1 MPSARAGVLVFM
13 LLGAIPGCSTM
24 NAYSNKPL
32 ISGEIEPDAG
42 PVGPAYGELRPVWE
56 GNSRCFQRARPL
68 GPDIMAVTISGGG
81 SRAAVL
87 GAAVMLELQEIG
99 ALGSV
104 DLISSV
110 SGGSL
115 PAALYTLSRDP
126 EEAGLGPGQDESRRM
141 IWQRDEVLS
150 SAGTDLISPWLLRWL
165 RPDSIARYWF
175 TAYDRTDLFADMLNA
190 QMFAGVGADGGY
202 PTFADLNPRRPV
214 LILNATNFTATK
226 KPRFTDVFTFTPWNF
241 AEVLNSDICSYS
253 VARAVSASAAF
264 PGVLHYSTLRDYS
277 EAGASGDPDAP
288 ISYVHL
294 MDGGATDNLGIKG
307 LDQTMQRLDLCG
319 ETSGQ
324 PDATEPCKRLVLV
337 VDAQNGF
344 KGRDG
349 SVADPRGV
357 LGRFVDMNF
366 LDAYDTLMQT
376 GYGQLLRSFRQ
387 DVEERAPDQSYGAV
401 LHLPVMA
408 LLRDKWV
415 GYDGQYVEPEC
426 PEDAPAG
433 PGGSAIERSAFE
445 RACALVDQAR
455 AQLNQLT
462 EAERDAFQDKLGR
475 IDTDWRIAADEVACL
490 EVAAYALVAAARP
503 ELQEF
508 LGDDEMLD
516 PQDAARFDQNIERCL
531 EQPDAA
537 A

>member
-1 MPSARAGVLVFM
+1 M

-24 NAYSNKPL
+24 NAYSNQPL
-32 ISGEIEPDAG
+32 VSAEIEPEAG
-42 PVGPAYGELRPVWE
+42 PPGPRAGELRPIWD
-56 GNSRCFQRARPL
+56 GNPKCFQRVRPL
-68 GPDIMAVTISGGG
+68 GPDILALTISGGG

-87 GAAVMLELQEIG
+87 GAAVMLELQEVG

-115 PAALYTLSRDP
+115 PAALYALSRDP
-126 EEAGLGPGQDESRRM
+126 QAPPPAPDQDDSRRL
-141 IWQRDEVLS
+141 IWQRGDVMSL
-150 SAGTDLISPWLLRWL
+150 AGADLVSPWLLRWL
-165 RPDSIARYWF
+165 RPDSIGRYWF
-175 TAYDRTDLFADMLNA
+175 TAYDRTDLFADTLNA
-190 QMFAGVGADGGY
+190 EMFAGVGADGGY
-202 PTFADLNPRRPV
+202 PTFADLNPIRPV

-241 AEVLNSDICSYS
+241 AEVLSSDICTYS

-264 PGVLHYSTLRDYS
+264 PGVFHYSTLRDFS
-277 EAGASGDPDAP
+277 DAGAAGAGDTP

-307 LDQTMQRLDLCG
+307 LDQTMQRLNLCG
-319 ETSGQ
+319 EGPDQ
-324 PDATEPCKRLVLV
+324 PPAAEPCRRLVLV

-344 KGRDG
+344 KGRD
-349 SVADPRGV
+349 SAVADPRGA

-387 DVEERAPDQSYGAV
+387 DVEEPAPDQIYGAMV
-401 LHLPVMA
+401 HLPLMA
-408 LLRDKWV
+408 LLRDKWA
-415 GYDGQYVEPEC
+415 GYDGQYDDPEC
-426 PEDAPAG
+426 AAGAPAG
-433 PGGSAIERSAFE
+433 AAGAATQGSAFE
-445 RACALVDQAR
+445 RACALVDRAR
-455 AQLNQLT
+455 GQLDRLT
-462 EAERDAFQDKLGR
+462 QAERDAFQDKLGR
-475 IDTDWRIAADEVACL
+475 IDTDWSIAADEIACL

-508 LGDDEMLD
+508 FSDTVLW
-516 PQDAARFDQNIERCL
+516 PQDVARFRNDIDRCL
-531 EQPDAA
+531 EPPDGAA
-537 A
+537 

>member
-1 MPSARAGVLVFM
+1 MPSARAGVLVLM

-24 NAYSNKPL
+24 NAYSNDPL
-32 ISGEIEPDAG
+32 VSGEIEPDAG
-42 PVGPAYGELRPVWE
+42 PVGPRFGELRPVWD
-56 GNSRCFQRARPL
+56 GNPRCFQRSRPL
-68 GPDIMAVTISGGG
+68 GPDILALTISGGG
-81 SRAAVL
+81 ARAAVL

-99 ALGSV
+99 ALDAV

-126 EEAGLGPGQDESRRM
+126 EAPPLAPDQDESRRM
-141 IWQRDEVLS
+141 IWQRDDVLS
-150 SAGTDLISPWLLRWL
+150 AAGTDLVSPWLLRWL
-165 RPDSIARYWF
+165 RPDSIGRYWF
-175 TAYDRTDLFADMLNA
+175 TAYDRTDLFADTLNA
-190 QMFAGVGADGGY
+190 QMFAGVGAGGGY

-241 AEVLNSDICSYS
+241 AEVLNSDICTYS

-264 PGVLHYSTLRDYS
+264 PGVFHYSTLRDFS
-277 EAGASGDPDAP
+277 DAGAAGAQDAP

-307 LDQTMQRLDLCG
+307 LDQTMQRLNLCG
-319 ETSGQ
+319 EGSDQ
-324 PDATEPCKRLVLV
+324 PATAEPCTRLVLV

-344 KGRDG
+344 KGRD
-349 SVADPRGV
+349 SAVADPRGA

-387 DVEERAPDQSYGAV
+387 DVEEPAPDQSYGAV
-401 LHLPVMA
+401 LHLPLMA
-408 LLRDKWV
+408 LLRDNWV
-415 GYDGQYVEPEC
+415 GYDGQYADPEC
-426 PEDAPAG
+426 RAGAPAG
-433 PGGSAIERSAFE
+433 ADGSAFE

-455 AQLNQLT
+455 GQLDQLS

-475 IDTDWRIAADEVACL
+475 IDTDWRIDADEVACL

-508 LGDDEMLD
+508 FSGDKILKA
-516 PQDAARFDQNIERCL
+516 QDAARFRNDIDRCL
-531 EQPDAA
+531 EPPDAA